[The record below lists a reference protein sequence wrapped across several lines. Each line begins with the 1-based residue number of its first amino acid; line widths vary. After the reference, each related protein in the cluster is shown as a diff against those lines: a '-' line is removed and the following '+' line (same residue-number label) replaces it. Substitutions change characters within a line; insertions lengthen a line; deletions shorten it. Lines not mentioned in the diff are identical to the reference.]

1 VTECIE
7 SSRTPLSARIEA
19 ALAPH
24 LTGEP
29 EQIPG
34 LVDALLLEAHRARA
48 SDLHL
53 TTRRDGLEVRFRID
67 GDLHTVG
74 SLPRNLQELAIQRLK
89 VMARLVVYQRR
100 EPQDGRID
108 TELDGAHVSLRA
120 AFLPTLHGER
130 VVVRFPDPRQGQV
143 DLDQLGMSEA
153 LHAELVHL
161 LDQPQGSVLL
171 TGPASSGK
179 TTTIYA
185 ALRHLVAT
193 RGHDLNILTLEDP
206 IEAEI
211 EGVSQTQVDP
221 GADLDFPRS
230 LRAAMRQDP
239 NALVVGE
246 IRDLETASTAIQAAL
261 TGHLLIA
268 TVHAGSA
275 PGVFTRLTQ
284 MGVERYLLATAVSG
298 VLNQR
303 LARAVCSR
311 CSQPVPVDESLATAV
326 GLSDA
331 EIASLSLAAGQGCE
345 QCNGTG
351 CLGRVGIFELL
362 RTTPGIRQAILDGAT
377 EGEIASHARE
387 AGQRTLRDDLVGAM
401 GRGLIPPAEALRL
414 AC

>member
-1 VTECIE
+1 MTVDTE
-7 SSRTPLSARIEA
+7 SSRTPLSDRIGA

-24 LTGEP
+24 LSGDS
-29 EQIPG
+29 EQIPA
-34 LVDALLLEAHRARA
+34 LVDALLVEAHRVRA

-53 TTRRDGLEVRFRID
+53 TSRRGGLEVRLRID
-67 GDLHTVG
+67 GDLHTAVA
-74 SLPRNLQELAIQRLK
+74 LPRNLQELVIQRLK
-89 VMARLVVYQRR
+89 VMSRLVVYQRR

-108 TELDGAHVSLRA
+108 TELEGERVSLRA

-130 VVVRFPDPRQGQV
+130 VVIRFPDPRQGQV

-153 LHAELVHL
+153 LHGQLVHL

-193 RGHDLNILTLEDP
+193 RGRDLNILTIEDP

-221 GADLDFPRS
+221 GANLDFPRS

-239 NALVVGE
+239 NVLVVGE

-268 TVHAGSA
+268 TVHAGSS
-275 PGVFTRLTQ
+275 PGVFTRLVQ

-303 LARAVCSR
+303 LARAVCPQCSR
-311 CSQPVPVDESLATAV
+311 PKAIDKGLARAL
-326 GLSDA
+326 GLS
-331 EIASLSLAAGQGCE
+331 EGEVASLSPAEGQGCE
-345 QCNGTG
+345 HCNGTG
-351 CLGRVGIFELL
+351 CHGRVGVFELL
-362 RTTPGIRQAILDGAT
+362 RTTPAIRQVILSDAT

-387 AGQRTLRDDLVGAM
+387 AGQRTLRDDLIRTM
-401 GRGLIPPAEALRL
+401 GCGLIPPSEALRL
-414 AC
+414 AR